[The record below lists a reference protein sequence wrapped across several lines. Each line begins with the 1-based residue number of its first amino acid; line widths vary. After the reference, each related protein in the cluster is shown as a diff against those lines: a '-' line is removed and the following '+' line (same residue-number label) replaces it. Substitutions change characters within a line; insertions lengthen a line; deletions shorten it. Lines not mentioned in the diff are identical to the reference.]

1 MMDPKSIKRQTPVH
15 IAAAALFGDLL
26 RQVRRWLQRVE
37 KGSPKERVEAIH
49 QLRVST
55 RRAMAALVLFD
66 EFFPPGHAQW
76 YAKWLQK
83 IRRAAGSARE
93 LDVMM
98 HDLEVSGEVDVKTRS
113 QLLKKLRKQ
122 RQQADQPIV
131 DICQQLK
138 GGKRLEKRWKKTSSR
153 MLSVPRPYFPFGEW
167 AHGKLQQEITRFFSA
182 HPEDM
187 EDGDQLHEFR
197 IASKHF
203 RYALELLKP
212 AFPKQRYAQVM
223 PVMLRLQDRLGRIN
237 DHVTALQRLKRWPKD
252 KPRGRKAIRLEKKRL
267 HQAIAEFGFW
277 WTDKRLARLEK
288 WLEALPDRI

>member
-15 IAAAALFGDLL
+15 VAAAALFGDRL
-26 RQVRRWLQRVE
+26 RQVCRWLSRIE
-37 KGSPKERVEAIH
+37 NGPPKKRVEAIH

-66 EFFPPGHAQW
+66 EFFPPGHARW
-76 YAKWLQK
+76 YTKWLRQ

-98 HDLEVSGEVDVKTRS
+98 HDLEASGEIDVETRG

-122 RQQADQPIV
+122 RQRADRPIL
-131 DICQQLK
+131 DICKQLK
-138 GGKRLEKRWKKTSSR
+138 GGKLLKQRWRKTSSR
-153 MLSVPRPYFPFGEW
+153 MLRVPRPYFPFGEW
-167 AHGKLQQEITRFFSA
+167 ARGKLQQEITRFFSA

-187 EDGDQLHEFR
+187 EDVDQLHEFR

-203 RYALELLKP
+203 RYALELLEP
-212 AFPKQRYAQVM
+212 AFPRQRYARVM

-237 DHVTALQRLKRWPKD
+237 DHVTALHRLKKWPED

-267 HQAIAEFGFW
+267 RCAIAEFGLW